1 MASYIEFC
9 LVQTEILI
17 LFFIIAGIYAS
28 AGFGGG
34 SSYLAV
40 LALFALPMTTLRPAA
55 LLCNLVVVS
64 GNLLIFRSNG
74 QLKLRQ
80 SAPLVLAGL
89 PLAFLG
95 GYWKIGERH
104 FFIILGAA
112 LVMAALAMWIQTSLT
127 QSRPEVRYLPIP
139 ASLGL
144 GGGLGLLAG
153 LTGIGG
159 GIFLSPVLN
168 LLRWNTPKNIAA
180 TASLF
185 IFCQSAAG
193 LAGQLTGGFV
203 IDWEFVLP
211 LLAAVLLGGQIGARW
226 SAGWFPQKIVRNL
239 TAILVFYAGI
249 NILWRH
255 L

>member
-1 MASYIEFC
+1 MLKACIV
-9 LVQTEILI
+9 VQTEILI
-17 LFFIIAGIYAS
+17 LFFLIAGVYAS

-40 LALFALPMTTLRPAA
+40 LALYALPMTTLRPAA

-64 GNLLIFRSNG
+64 GNLFIFWKND

-95 GYWKIGERH
+95 GYWKISERH
-104 FFIILGAA
+104 FFLLLGAS
-112 LVMAALAMWIQTSLT
+112 LVIAALAMWIQ
-127 QSRPEVRYLPIP
+127 SRPAEPTRTESTLPVS
-139 ASLGL
+139 ANLGL
-144 GGGLGLLAG
+144 GGSLGLLAG

-168 LLRWNTPKNIAA
+168 LLRWDNPKVIAA

-193 LAGQLTGGFV
+193 LAGQLTRNAAIG
-203 IDWEFVLP
+203 WSSVLP

-226 SAGWFPQKIVRNL
+226 SAGWFPQKTVRNL
-239 TAILVFYAGI
+239 TAVLEFYAGI
-249 NILWRH
+249 TILWRH